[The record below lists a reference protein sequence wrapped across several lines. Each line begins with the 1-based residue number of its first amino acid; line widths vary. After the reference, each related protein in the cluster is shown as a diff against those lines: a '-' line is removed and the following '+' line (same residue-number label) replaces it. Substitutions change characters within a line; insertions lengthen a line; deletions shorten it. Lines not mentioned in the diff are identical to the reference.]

1 MTWLY
6 VMTFGSFI
14 GYSMAFPLL
23 IRIVFGTLPDGA
35 PNPQAPNPFAYAWLG
50 PLVGSLVR
58 PVGGWLSDKWSGA
71 KVTQVSTVVM
81 ILAALGVARYIGL
94 ATGSGSPQQY
104 FPPFL
109 VLFLLLFLT
118 AGIGNGSTFRM
129 IPMIFEPTQ
138 AGPVL
143 GWSSAVAAYGAFVIP
158 QIFGAQI
165 QAGTPQVALYG
176 FSTYYA
182 RCLLLNWW
190 FYARKNAEIPC

>member
-1 MTWLY
+1 
-6 VMTFGSFI
+6 
-14 GYSMAFPLL
+14 
-23 IRIVFGTLPDGA
+23 
-35 PNPQAPNPFAYAWLG
+35 
-50 PLVGSLVR
+50 
-58 PVGGWLSDKWSGA
+58 LSDKWSGA

-176 FSTYYA
+176 FATYYA
-182 RCLLLNWW
+182 SCLLLNWW